1 MSLKKEYSAYS
12 RVSDDED
19 SSGSFLS
26 STDPRP
32 VARSR
37 YFREYVSL
45 GYLWLLHGIL
55 VTTYLLIAIKYLQT
69 PKVDPLGGFF
79 SKFKYDGCPFKKQR

>member
-12 RVSDDED
+12 RVSDEED
-19 SSGSFLS
+19 SSGSFLP
-26 STDPRP
+26 STNPRSL
-32 VARSR
+32 ARSR

-45 GYLWLLHGIL
+45 GYLGLLHGIL

-69 PKVDPLGGFF
+69 PKVEALSGFF
-79 SKFKYDGCPFKKQR
+79 SKLKSDGCPFRKQ